1 MVDWGLMR
9 GDSETNHL
17 SKALRAG
24 GAPVPAPEPEAPVF
38 VDALLRFDY
47 AMCLKRIFPRGG
59 RLLALGPVDSE
70 LQELLE
76 DAEGPAISTEPR
88 GGLPFDGA
96 ASGLAEATIADLERS
111 AAELR
116 GHLAPGAPV
125 VAAVGGRG
133 RRRPS
138 AGATAG
144 VAGEADARRILGETV
159 AWHRRFGLG
168 ALLPVTPVSWPARFP
183 QAFALL
189 AVADRL
195 VRGWPVVGSRGA
207 CIVLEGHVRDR
218 R

>member
-1 MVDWGLMR
+1 MR
-9 GDSETNHL
+9 GEAETDHL
-17 SKALRAG
+17 LKSLRAG
-24 GAPVPAPEPEAPVF
+24 GAPVFAPEVQAPVF
-38 VDALLRFDY
+38 VAALLRFDY

-70 LQELLE
+70 LQDLLE
-76 DAEGPAISTEPR
+76 DAEGPAISSEPR
-88 GGLPFDGA
+88 GGPPFDGA
-96 ASGLAEATIADLERS
+96 ASGLAEATTAELERG
-111 AAELR
+111 AAELC
-116 GHLAPGAPV
+116 GLLAPGAPV
-125 VAAVGGRG
+125 VAAVAGRG

-138 AGATAG
+138 AGAASA
-144 VAGEADARRILGETV
+144 VAGEEDARRILGEAV
-159 AWHRRFGLG
+159 AWRKRFGLG

-207 CIVLEGHVRDR
+207 CIVLEGNIRER